1 MGGNF
6 GANFRGGGKYRPR
19 VARDVSFGFH
29 LPLSGFGDAAG
40 QSGGPGILA
49 GPDGWL
55 AIHEG
60 GWGDYI
66 ATRQRWT
73 GAMSTSK
80 VHACDQC
87 RARRARCDRQLPKC
101 SSCIERKLTC
111 TLNREFTYTT
121 HATYQ
126 NISTFSI
133 AKRAKP
139 RSRAPRKMPKPSDP
153 LLPCSRAI
161 SSPMLLATTTDIN
174 RWFVNPYSRFILN
187 YFIKLS
193 GIPLAVASARDVCFL
208 SEMLTSRL
216 NALTVARKE
225 ANHLLAGTN
234 EGLLAQATDAYFHF
248 FNPYHMLFT
257 RHTYHSRPRSDL
269 LRLSVWRAGLQFLAP
284 SPERKALSDIID
296 TRLFELTRPSQLR
309 IRLDVLQSFLILSL
323 GLVDSRV
330 LKRMAVFRD
339 SLVSLIYALGIHV
352 RAASLEAV
360 LAYRLCISRDAR
372 FALTMDTTT
381 HFTTEFSRDILYP
394 AKTAADSCLRMLKAY
409 DSICANPETCPI
421 WCGKPLEPAVGPERL
436 HAAVSAAMDTCAL
449 IANNCLYENSVI
461 QQKANQCFTINPTD
475 MGRVYSTIYC
485 ADRSLYTTF
494 HTALLKLRR
503 LRSEIQSR
511 MLAYTHSLSP
521 FRLHLTNSAFVL
533 KVFDQFILFLAIQY
547 LNSRLYIVG
556 FASHFDPKD
565 SEVLSQGRS
574 TSKITPIA
582 TSCLNSSITLL
593 SLLDRIGS
601 SPFSYV
607 KSAPLSKAYI
617 LIAQHYHA
625 YCQYQPTPQA
635 SLALKAR
642 FNHSLALSRK
652 LLTSLL
658 PCPISG
664 FLANNS
670 ITFFDAFLAHH
681 KIKIDEY

>member
-1 MGGNF
+1 MQMWKSN
-6 GANFRGGGKYRPR
+6 
-19 VARDVSFGFH
+19 
-29 LPLSGFGDAAG
+29 
-40 QSGGPGILA
+40 
-49 GPDGWL
+49 
-55 AIHEG
+55 
-60 GWGDYI
+60 
-66 ATRQRWT
+66 
-73 GAMSTSK
+73 MSTSK

-111 TLNREFTYTT
+111 TLNREFTYAT

-133 AKRAKP
+133 AKRGKP
-139 RSRAPRKMPKPSDP
+139 RSRAPRKPAKPNDH
-153 LLPCSRAI
+153 LLPCSEEI
-161 SSPMLLATTTDIN
+161 TSPMLLATTTDIN
-174 RWFVNPYSRFILN
+174 KWFVNPYSRFIIN

-193 GIPLAVASARDVCFL
+193 GIPLAVTSARDVVFL

-216 NALTVARKE
+216 NAMSSNRKE
-225 ANHLLAGTN
+225 IVHLQAGKN
-234 EGLLAQATDAYFHF
+234 EHILLAQATDAYFHF

-257 RHTYHSRPRSDL
+257 RHGYHSRPRSEL
-269 LRLSVWRAGLQFLAP
+269 LKLSVWRAGLQFLAA
-284 SPERKALSDIID
+284 SPERKALAEHID
-296 TRLFELTRPSQLR
+296 TMLFELTRPSQLR
-309 IRLDVLQSFLILSL
+309 IRLDVLQSYLILSL

-352 RAASLEAV
+352 RATSLEAV

-381 HFTTEFSRDILYP
+381 HFATEFSRNMLYP
-394 AKTAADSCLRMLKAY
+394 PKTAADSCMRMLKAF
-409 DSICANPETCPI
+409 DEICANPESCPV

-436 HAAVSAAMDTCAL
+436 HAAVSSAMDTCAL

-461 QQKANQCFTINPTD
+461 QQKANHCFTIHPTD
-475 MGRVYSTIYC
+475 VQRIYTTIAW
-485 ADRSLYTTF
+485 ADRSLFTTF
-494 HTALLKLRR
+494 CTALSKLRR
-503 LRSEIQSR
+503 MRAEIQSR
-511 MLAYTHSLSP
+511 MLAYTHTLAP
-521 FRLHLTNSAFVL
+521 YRAHLANFNFVL
-533 KVFDQFILFLAIQY
+533 KVFDQSILFLATQY

-556 FASHFDPKD
+556 FASHIDPKD
-565 SEVLSQGRS
+565 SDNSPLRPITQ
-574 TSKITPIA
+574 KITPIA
-582 TSCLNSSITLL
+582 TSCLNSAITLMP
-593 SLLDRIGS
+593 LLDRIGS

-625 YCQYQPTPQA
+625 YCQHQPTPQA
-635 SLALKAR
+635 SAALKAK
-642 FNHSLALSRK
+642 FNHSLVLARR

-681 KIKIDEY
+681 KIKIDNSS